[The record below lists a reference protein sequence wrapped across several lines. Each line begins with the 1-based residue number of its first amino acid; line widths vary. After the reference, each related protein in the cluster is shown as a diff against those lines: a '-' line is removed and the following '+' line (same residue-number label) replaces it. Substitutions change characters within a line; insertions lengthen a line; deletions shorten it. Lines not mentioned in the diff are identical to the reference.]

1 MEVIGIL
8 IYLILVCLAFASTL
22 GLIEVSKIFND
33 KYALFIIVVFS
44 FLVIIP
50 LLNLIPIIIYLYY
63 LNKTE

>member
-1 MEVIGIL
+1 MEICIF
-8 IYLILVCLAFASTL
+8 IYVILVCLAFASTA
-22 GLIEVSKIFND
+22 GLVEVSKIFNG

-50 LLNLIPIIIYLYY
+50 LLNSIPIIIYLYY